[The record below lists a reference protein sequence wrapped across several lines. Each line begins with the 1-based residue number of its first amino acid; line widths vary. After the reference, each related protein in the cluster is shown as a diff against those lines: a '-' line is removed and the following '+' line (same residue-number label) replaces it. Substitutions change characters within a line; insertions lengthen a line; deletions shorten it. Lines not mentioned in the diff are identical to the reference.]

1 MMKTQEPCIYETA
14 RGQRERG
21 NVPPV
26 TINGGERC
34 RCSQHLCRI
43 WSGAGGGAAHAQK
56 CEPCAVGGCIRR
68 HSRRQGSGCLG
79 LASGDGGRDRVNFC
93 RAPMLQK
100 KKQGVAQFTAS
111 IQPCTA
117 APQLISSFVLL
128 FSVFVEAKF
137 SLPVFFSF
145 FSFLLCTLQLL
156 THCESL
162 NALNTGNVS
171 RTW

>member
-100 KKQGVAQFTAS
+100 KNKASLSSQLQYNHAQRR
-111 IQPCTA
+111 
-117 APQLISSFVLL
+117 LSSFPALFCCFRYLL
-128 FSVFVEAKF
+128 RRSF
-137 SLPVFFSF
+137 LCLFFSF